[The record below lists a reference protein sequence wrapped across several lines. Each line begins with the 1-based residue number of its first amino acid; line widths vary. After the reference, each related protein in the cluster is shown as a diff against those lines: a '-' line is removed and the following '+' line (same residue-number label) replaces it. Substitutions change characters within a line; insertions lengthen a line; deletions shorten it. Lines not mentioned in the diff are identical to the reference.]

1 MHGYYAF
8 GESNID
14 IGEDDAGVGYRIA
27 KEHPIRSYT
36 GPKLLI
42 MVPKLV
48 IYKALGPKTAYMG
61 RIILSPTRSGNYITK
76 SGTKKNALSERVTVV
91 PSNPFSEFYRVWQSN
106 VII

>member
-8 GESNID
+8 GESNIY

-76 SGTKKNALSERVTVV
+76 SGTKKTLCLSESPWCLVILFLSFIEFGRVM
-91 PSNPFSEFYRVWQSN
+91 
-106 VII
+106 